1 MADTNAND
9 VVDTP
14 QEVFNLLPFWARQ
27 AIYVVVVLVGVASA
41 VYLSVLGY
49 LDVSAPSW
57 YGAATAGW
65 VTLTGAFGLVA
76 ASNTSKQ
83 VTATTPATVVNTVES
98 NPATTAAVTQPDAAV
113 NDTDASEVSDDDIAR
128 LAATITD
135 TTGTDVTAVPAPAAA
150 TVTAA

>member
-1 MADTNAND
+1 
-9 VVDTP
+9 
-14 QEVFNLLPFWARQ
+14 
-27 AIYVVVVLVGVASA
+27 VVVVLVGVASA

-83 VTATTPATVVNTVES
+83 VV
-98 NPATTAAVTQPDAAV
+98 
-113 NDTDASEVSDDDIAR
+113 
-128 LAATITD
+128 D
-135 TTGTDVTAVPAPAAA
+135 TTGTVISETLESAGSALPSTSIPAAQVELPDADSALRAAAAQASVVPAEG
-150 TVTAA
+150 

>member
-1 MADTNAND
+1 MSNSNTPD

-27 AIYVVVVLVGVASA
+27 VIYVVVVLVGVASA

-49 LDVSAPSW
+49 LDVSAPAW

-83 VTATTPATVVNTVES
+83 VV
-98 NPATTAAVTQPDAAV
+98 
-113 NDTDASEVSDDDIAR
+113 
-128 LAATITD
+128 D
-135 TTGTDVTAVPAPAAA
+135 TTGTVISETLESAGSALPSTSIPAAQVELPDA
-150 TVTAA
+150 DSALRAASAQADTVVPVEG

>member
-1 MADTNAND
+1 MSNSNAND

-14 QEVFNLLPFWARQ
+14 QEVFNLLPAWARQ

-49 LDVSAPSW
+49 LDVSAPAW

-83 VTATTPATVVNTVES
+83 VAD
-98 NPATTAAVTQPDAAV
+98 ATTAAPAVAAESNPPTVAAV
-113 NDTDASEVSDDDIAR
+113 AKPDVAVADTSAVPEVSGDELAAAER
-128 LAATITD
+128 LAVSN
-135 TTGTDVTAVPAPAAA
+135 TGTQAA
-150 TVTAA
+150 

>member
-1 MADTNAND
+1 MSDTNVND
-9 VVDTP
+9 VIDTP
-14 QEVFNLLPFWARQ
+14 QEVFNLLPAWARQ

-83 VTATTPATVVNTVES
+83 VTDTTPSTPAVAAES
-98 NPATTAAVTQPDAAV
+98 NPPTVAAVTQPDVAVAATEAIP
-113 NDTDASEVSDDDIAR
+113 DVSNEE
-128 LAATITD
+128 LAAAEQLAVSN
-135 TTGTDVTAVPAPAAA
+135 TGMQAA
-150 TVTAA
+150 

>member
-1 MADTNAND
+1 MSNTNAND
-9 VVDTP
+9 VIDTP
-14 QEVFNLLPFWARQ
+14 QEVFNLLPAWARQ

-83 VTATTPATVVNTVES
+83 VTATTPATVASTVVAES
-98 NPATTAAVTQPDAAV
+98 NPPTVAAVTQPDVAV
-113 NDTDASEVSDDDIAR
+113 VATETVPEVSNGDLAAAER
-128 LAATITD
+128 LAVAN
-135 TTGTDVTAVPAPAAA
+135 TTAAA
-150 TVTAA
+150 

>member
-1 MADTNAND
+1 MSNSNTPD

-27 AIYVVVVLVGVASA
+27 VIYVVVVLVGVASA

-83 VTATTPATVVNTVES
+83 VV
-98 NPATTAAVTQPDAAV
+98 
-113 NDTDASEVSDDDIAR
+113 
-128 LAATITD
+128 D
-135 TTGTDVTAVPAPAAA
+135 TTGTVISETLESAGSALPSTSIPAAQVELPDADSALRAAAAQASVVPAEG
-150 TVTAA
+150 

>member
-1 MADTNAND
+1 MSTNAND

-14 QEVFNLLPFWARQ
+14 EEVFNLLPAKARQ
-27 AIYVVVVLVGVASA
+27 AVYVVVVLVGVASA

-83 VTATTPATVVNTVES
+83 VTDTTPATVVNTVVAES
-98 NPATTAAVTQPDAAV
+98 NPATTAAVTQPDVPVPDAV
-113 NDTDASEVSDDDIAR
+113 AVPEVSNED
-128 LAATITD
+128 LAAAEQLAVAN
-135 TTGTDVTAVPAPAAA
+135 TT
-150 TVTAA
+150 TAA

>member
-1 MADTNAND
+1 MSDTNAND
-9 VVDTP
+9 VIDTP
-14 QEVFNLLPFWARQ
+14 QEVFNLLPAWARQ

-83 VTATTPATVVNTVES
+83 VTAATPTTVVNTVVAES
-98 NPATTAAVTQPDAAV
+98 NPPTVAAVTQPDVAV
-113 NDTDASEVSDDDIAR
+113 TETVPDVSNED
-128 LAATITD
+128 LAAAEQLAVAN
-135 TTGTDVTAVPAPAAA
+135 TT
-150 TVTAA
+150 TAA

>member
-1 MADTNAND
+1 MSNSNTPD

-27 AIYVVVVLVGVASA
+27 VIYVVVVLVGVASA

-49 LDVSAPSW
+49 LDVSAPAW

-83 VTATTPATVVNTVES
+83 VV
-98 NPATTAAVTQPDAAV
+98 
-113 NDTDASEVSDDDIAR
+113 
-128 LAATITD
+128 D
-135 TTGTDVTAVPAPAAA
+135 TTGTVISETLESAGSALPSTSIPAAQVELPDADSALRAAAAQADTVAPAEG
-150 TVTAA
+150 

>member
-1 MADTNAND
+1 MSNSNTPD

-27 AIYVVVVLVGVASA
+27 VIYVVVVLVGVASA

-49 LDVSAPSW
+49 LDVSAPAW

-83 VTATTPATVVNTVES
+83 VV
-98 NPATTAAVTQPDAAV
+98 
-113 NDTDASEVSDDDIAR
+113 
-128 LAATITD
+128 D
-135 TTGTDVTAVPAPAAA
+135 TTGTVISETLESAGSALPSTSIPAAQVELPDA
-150 TVTAA
+150 DSALRAAAAQADTVVPVEG

>member
-1 MADTNAND
+1 MSNSNTSD

-27 AIYVVVVLVGVASA
+27 VIYVVVVLVGVASA

-83 VTATTPATVVNTVES
+83 VV
-98 NPATTAAVTQPDAAV
+98 
-113 NDTDASEVSDDDIAR
+113 
-128 LAATITD
+128 D
-135 TTGTDVTAVPAPAAA
+135 TTGTTISETLDTADSGVLPSTVIPAAQVELPDA
-150 TVTAA
+150 DSALRAASAQADTVVPVEG

>member
-1 MADTNAND
+1 MSNSHTPD

-27 AIYVVVVLVGVASA
+27 VIYVVVVLVGVASA

-83 VTATTPATVVNTVES
+83 VV
-98 NPATTAAVTQPDAAV
+98 
-113 NDTDASEVSDDDIAR
+113 
-128 LAATITD
+128 D
-135 TTGTDVTAVPAPAAA
+135 TTGTVISETLESAGSALPSTSVPAAQVELPDADSALRAAA
-150 TVTAA
+150 AQADTVVPVEG

>member
-1 MADTNAND
+1 MSNSNPQN

-27 AIYVVVVLVGVASA
+27 VIYVLVVLVGVASA

-76 ASNTSKQ
+76 ASNTSKH
-83 VTATTPATVVNTVES
+83 VVDTTATTISETAVS
-98 NPATTAAVTQPDAAV
+98 NPPTAAAVTQPDVAV
-113 NDTDASEVSDDDIAR
+113 TPSVTVEDVSDEEI
-128 LAATITD
+128 
-135 TTGTDVTAVPAPAAA
+135 
-150 TVTAA
+150 TAAEKLAESNTATQAA

>member
-1 MADTNAND
+1 MSNTNAND
-9 VVDTP
+9 VIDTP
-14 QEVFNLLPFWARQ
+14 EEVFNLLPAKARQ
-27 AIYVVVVLVGVASA
+27 AVYVVVVLVGVASA

-83 VTATTPATVVNTVES
+83 VTDTTVNTVATVVAES
-98 NPATTAAVTQPDAAV
+98 NPATTAAVAQPDVPVSDAV
-113 NDTDASEVSDDDIAR
+113 VVPEVSNED
-128 LAATITD
+128 LAAAEQLAVAN
-135 TTGTDVTAVPAPAAA
+135 TT
-150 TVTAA
+150 TVA

>member
-1 MADTNAND
+1 MSNSNPQN

-27 AIYVVVVLVGVASA
+27 VIYVLVVLVGVASA

-83 VTATTPATVVNTVES
+83 VVDTTAATISETVVS
-98 NPATTAAVTQPDAAV
+98 NPSTAAAVTQPDVAV
-113 NDTDASEVSDDDIAR
+113 TPSVTVADVSDDEI
-128 LAATITD
+128 
-135 TTGTDVTAVPAPAAA
+135 
-150 TVTAA
+150 TAAEKLAESNTATQAA

>member
-1 MADTNAND
+1 
-9 VVDTP
+9 
-14 QEVFNLLPFWARQ
+14 VFNLLPFWARQ
-27 AIYVVVVLVGVASA
+27 VIYVVVVLVGVASA

-83 VTATTPATVVNTVES
+83 VVDTAGTVISETPESAGSALPSTVIPAAQVELPDADSALRAASAQADTVVPVE
-98 NPATTAAVTQPDAAV
+98 
-113 NDTDASEVSDDDIAR
+113 
-128 LAATITD
+128 
-135 TTGTDVTAVPAPAAA
+135 G
-150 TVTAA
+150 

>member
-1 MADTNAND
+1 

-27 AIYVVVVLVGVASA
+27 VIYVVVVLVGVASA

-83 VTATTPATVVNTVES
+83 VV
-98 NPATTAAVTQPDAAV
+98 
-113 NDTDASEVSDDDIAR
+113 
-128 LAATITD
+128 D
-135 TTGTDVTAVPAPAAA
+135 TTGTVISETLESAGSALPSTSIPAAQVELPDADSALRAAAAQASVVPAEG
-150 TVTAA
+150 

>member
-1 MADTNAND
+1 MSNSNTPD

-27 AIYVVVVLVGVASA
+27 VIYVVVVLVGVASA

-83 VTATTPATVVNTVES
+83 VV
-98 NPATTAAVTQPDAAV
+98 
-113 NDTDASEVSDDDIAR
+113 
-128 LAATITD
+128 D
-135 TTGTDVTAVPAPAAA
+135 TTGTVISETPESAGSALPSTSIPAAQVELPDADSALRAAAAQASVVPAEG
-150 TVTAA
+150 

>member
-1 MADTNAND
+1 MSNSNTPD

-27 AIYVVVVLVGVASA
+27 VIYVVVVLVGVASA

-83 VTATTPATVVNTVES
+83 VVDTAGTVISETPESAGSALPSTVIPAAQVELPDADSALRAASAQADTVVPVE
-98 NPATTAAVTQPDAAV
+98 
-113 NDTDASEVSDDDIAR
+113 
-128 LAATITD
+128 
-135 TTGTDVTAVPAPAAA
+135 G
-150 TVTAA
+150 

>member
-1 MADTNAND
+1 MSDTNAND

-27 AIYVVVVLVGVASA
+27 AVYVVVVLVGVASA

-83 VTATTPATVVNTVES
+83 VTATTPETVASTVVAES
-98 NPATTAAVTQPDAAV
+98 NPPTVAAVTQPDV
-113 NDTDASEVSDDDIAR
+113 PVSDTVAVPDVSNED
-128 LAATITD
+128 LAAAEQLAVAN
-135 TTGTDVTAVPAPAAA
+135 TT
-150 TVTAA
+150 TAA